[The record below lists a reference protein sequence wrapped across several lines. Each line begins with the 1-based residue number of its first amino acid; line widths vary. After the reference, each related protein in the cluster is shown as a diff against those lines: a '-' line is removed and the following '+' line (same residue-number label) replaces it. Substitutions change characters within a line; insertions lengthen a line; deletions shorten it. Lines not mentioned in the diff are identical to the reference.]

1 MSISLAFFV
10 LASLLLWFI
19 IGSKGRWSVK
29 ALVIACVLYSCLSI
43 NLSLDN
49 LFGWPSNQ
57 SMPEAFQVHWIK
69 IKEPDKRTGEKG
81 YIYVWATDL
90 SGEQPETSGWKGLKG
105 YFVSFD
111 NYDPTEPRA
120 YRLDYSKEGHE
131 RAQGALSSLMGGG
144 KVGGKN
150 NGKDKGG
157 EGKDKGKGSGKDKG
171 KGKGDGSLSRS
182 DDIIFH
188 DLPPSRLP
196 DKVTE

>member
-69 IKEPDKRTGEKG
+69 IKDMANSAAKHSSVLNRTSRNAKL
-81 YIYVWATDL
+81 VW
-90 SGEQPETSGWKGLKG
+90 
-105 YFVSFD
+105 
-111 NYDPTEPRA
+111 
-120 YRLDYSKEGHE
+120 YS
-131 RAQGALSSLMGGG
+131 LF
-144 KVGGKN
+144 
-150 NGKDKGG
+150 
-157 EGKDKGKGSGKDKG
+157 
-171 KGKGDGSLSRS
+171 
-182 DDIIFH
+182 IF
-188 DLPPSRLP
+188 
-196 DKVTE
+196 